1 MSTFAIHQCAAGSVS
16 TVDQS
21 LGQACMKVLYSGKSV
36 LCSSNALKAIGLP
49 ASNCSL
55 SMDDPDRLTT
65 ATTAA
70 LTTSQILLAGCRRA
84 AALSTFYL
92 FAARPLTRQL
102 SFFTELLQLQLL
114 R

>member
-1 MSTFAIHQCAAGSVS
+1 MQ
-16 TVDQS
+16 
-21 LGQACMKVLYSGKSV
+21 VLYSGKFV
-36 LCSSNALKAIGLP
+36 LCSSNALKAIVMA

-55 SMDDPDRLTT
+55 SIDDPDRLTT

-70 LTTSQILLAGCRRA
+70 LTTSQLLLAGCRRA
-84 AALSTFYL
+84 AALSTFCL

-114 R
+114 H